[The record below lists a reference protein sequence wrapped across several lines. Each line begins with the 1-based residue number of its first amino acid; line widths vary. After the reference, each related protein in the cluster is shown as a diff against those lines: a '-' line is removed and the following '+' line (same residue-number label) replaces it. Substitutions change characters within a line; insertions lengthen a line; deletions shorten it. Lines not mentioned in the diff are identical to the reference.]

1 MDVKKGKPASR
12 FCPIRDVI
20 AHPATDRAYKKIL
33 ESDEFKE
40 LEFSITNKC
49 KYAFV
54 RKEKNFKILQIHIPE
69 LIRLAQ
75 EIFFEYNIVPRNT

>member
-12 FCPIRDVI
+12 FCKIRDVI

-40 LEFSITNKC
+40 LEFSITNK
-49 KYAFV
+49 
-54 RKEKNFKILQIHIPE
+54 
-69 LIRLAQ
+69 
-75 EIFFEYNIVPRNT
+75 